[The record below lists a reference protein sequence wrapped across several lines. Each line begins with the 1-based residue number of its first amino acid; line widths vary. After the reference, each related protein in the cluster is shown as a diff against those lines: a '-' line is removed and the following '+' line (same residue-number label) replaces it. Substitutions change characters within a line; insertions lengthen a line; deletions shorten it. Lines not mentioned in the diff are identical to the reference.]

1 MAENRKE
8 FRAMTFEGATRVIK
22 RGDIVHLRK
31 ELDEGQNP
39 NLCNQYSWT
48 LLMIAA
54 MEGDTSIGRLLIE
67 KGADLD
73 RRNNH
78 RETALSLA
86 AHTGHPSFVSLLLEN
101 GASLECYPF
110 GSSIDVW
117 LDWLAQYFPERMKH
131 IRDLFDT
138 ERQIRVQRTQLT
150 KSGDSAH

>member
-1 MAENRKE
+1 
-8 FRAMTFEGATRVIK
+8 MTFDEASRVIK

-31 ELDEGQNP
+31 ELEEGLSP

-54 MEGDTSIGRLLIE
+54 MDGDTSIGRLIIE
-67 KGADLD
+67 NGADLD

-78 RETALSLA
+78 RDTALSLA
-86 AHTGHPSFVSLLLEN
+86 AHTGHPSFVRLLLES

-110 GSSIDVW
+110 GNSIDIW
-117 LDWLAQYFPERMKH
+117 LDWLEQCFPERMKH

-138 ERQIRVQRTQLT
+138 ERQVRARTM
-150 KSGDSAH
+150 KST

>member
-1 MAENRKE
+1 
-8 FRAMTFEGATRVIK
+8 MTFDEASRVIK

-31 ELDEGQNP
+31 ELEAGLSP

-67 KGADLD
+67 KGADID

-78 RETALSLA
+78 RDTALSLA
-86 AHTGHPSFVSLLLEN
+86 AHTGHPSFVRLLLEN

-110 GSSIDVW
+110 GNSIDTW
-117 LDWLAQYFPERMKH
+117 LDWLGQYFPERMKH
-131 IRDLFDT
+131 IRVLFDT
-138 ERQIRVQRTQLT
+138 ERQVRAGTMKLR
-150 KSGDSAH
+150 

>member
-1 MAENRKE
+1 
-8 FRAMTFEGATRVIK
+8 MTFEESTRVIK
-22 RGDIVHLRK
+22 KGDIVRLRK
-31 ELDEGQNP
+31 ELDDGLSP

-54 MEGDTSIGRLLIE
+54 MEGDTSVGRLLIE

-73 RRNNH
+73 RRNDH
-78 RETALSLA
+78 RDTALSLA

-110 GSSIDVW
+110 GNSIDVW

-138 ERQIRVQRTQLT
+138 ERHVRSQR
-150 KSGDSAH
+150 A

>member
-1 MAENRKE
+1 
-8 FRAMTFEGATRVIK
+8 MTFNEAGKIIK
-22 RGDIVHLRK
+22 KGDIVRLRT
-31 ELDEGQNP
+31 ELEAGLSP

-78 RETALSLA
+78 RDTALSLA
-86 AHTGHPSFVSLLLEN
+86 AHTGHPSFVRLLLES

-110 GSSIDVW
+110 GNSIDIW
-117 LDWLAQYFPERMKH
+117 LDWLGQYFPDRMKP

-138 ERQIRVQRTQLT
+138 ERRVRARTMKLT
-150 KSGDSAH
+150 